1 MVSAGREEA
10 GFRFGWRGSH
20 HPGVPADDMWLAV
33 GRDPD
38 GGWSLDACFIG
49 RTPLPGGAPLA
60 AGFARW
66 LLAPAPAGRYEEEF
80 LLLDGEPQSG
90 SQRFADG
97 TLLTVEVLL
106 GRAETGGPEYLQVLL
121 SGEVR
126 GLPFE
131 VCAPLECRRV
141 ARAALEAAATRL
153 LGDAER
159 PPGRA

>member
-1 MVSAGREEA
+1 MSGGYEEA

-20 HPGVPADDMWLAV
+20 YPGGPVEELWLAV
-33 GRDPD
+33 GGEPG
-38 GGWSLDACFIG
+38 GGWCFDAYFIG

-60 AGFARW
+60 AAFARW
-66 LLAPAPAGRYEEEF
+66 LLAAAPEGRYEEEF

-90 SQRFADG
+90 SRRLADG

-106 GRAETGGPEYLQVLL
+106 GREEAGGPEYLQVLL
-121 SGEVR
+121 FGEV
-126 GLPFE
+126 GGYAFE

-141 ARAALEAAATRL
+141 VRAELEAAAERL
-153 LGDAER
+153 LGGTER